1 MSWPETSMNP
11 VPSIEIV
18 EFEAQNPPLA
28 FLLVALALDILG
40 FVCTVMLG
48 GGGDVAGYVLAL
60 LAFVSLLGFRHFDG
74 KARDT
79 SYVKEI
85 TGLNFGVKC
94 LIVLTIVLMTLSMW
108 PIATEFSRNF

>member
-1 MSWPETSMNP
+1 MSWPEISTNP

-48 GGGDVAGYVLAL
+48 GGGDVVGYVLAL
-60 LAFVSLLGFRHFDG
+60 LAFAALLAFRHFDG
-74 KARDT
+74 KKRDT
-79 SYVKEI
+79 SYVREI
-85 TGLNFGVKC
+85 AGLNLGVKC